1 MDDQQI
7 GALIRAVRMRRGMRQ
22 LDVAT
27 AAGLSQAC
35 ISTVERGHLAGLSID
50 SLRRIGAVLDIRVEF
65 VARWRAGDAGR
76 LLSRRHSLMAESF
89 AAFIATQPGWQTEP
103 EVSFSIF
110 GERGSIDQLAWH
122 DPTAHLLVVELKTEF
137 VDVNEMLG
145 TLDRKRR
152 LARAIGAARG
162 MAARAVSCWLIV
174 DDTHTNQTSRGAAR
188 VVAEITVPARW
199 SWAARLPSGP
209 GRGDQR
215 HGILAIH
222 QRPQCGAETR
232 GGSSSWAGLNALPR
246 AARRPDSTIVGPK
259 PASPAPR
266 EPVRK
271 LWAHPWPAGATTDP
285 AGHCA
290 EW

>member
-89 AAFIATQPGWQTEP
+89 AAYIATQPGWQTEP

-162 MAARAVSCWLIV
+162 LEARAVSCWLIV
-174 DDTHTNQTSRGAAR
+174 DDTHTNRRHAAQHASLLRSRFQ
-188 VVAEITVPARW
+188 
-199 SWAARLPSGP
+199 LD
-209 GRGDQR
+209 GRG
-215 HGILAIH
+215 L
-222 QRPQCGAETR
+222 R
-232 GGSSSWAGLNALPR
+232 GFLRDPVEATSGMAFWPSINGRNA
-246 AARRPDSTIVGPK
+246 GPK
-259 PASPAPR
+259 PGAAQALGRDSTPFREQPDDLIRRSSGRNRPVLRPASR
-266 EPVRK
+266 
-271 LWAHPWPAGATTDP
+271 
-285 AGHCA
+285 
-290 EW
+290 